1 MPKIISA
8 LALLF
13 ATTALA
19 QSTMTWSVAGVQREA
34 LVYAPAVR
42 TPHPPLVLVFHGHGG
57 NVRTAVRAFGIQ
69 TLWPEAVVVY
79 MQGLPTPTTVDP
91 QGRLPGWQR
100 GPGEQGDR
108 DLKFVDTVLA
118 AMRMRYAVDDDR
130 VFATGFSNGAIF
142 TYLLWAQRG
151 KAFAGFA
158 VCAGL
163 LLPDVNPILPRS
175 LLHIAGEADPLVPFD
190 KQIAT
195 IERARK
201 IDAAT
206 DPGKP
211 CGFGCTKYLSLTS
224 TPVVKIVHAGGHVYI
239 PAAPKLTVEFFKQ
252 QVRR

>member
-1 MPKIISA
+1 MRKIIIL
-8 LALLF
+8 LAMLIS
-13 ATTALA
+13 TAAFA
-19 QSTMTWSVAGVQREA
+19 QSRVTWNVGGVQREA
-34 LVYAPAVR
+34 IVYTPAVR

-57 NVRTAVRAFGIQ
+57 NARTSVTHFAIH
-69 TLWPEAVVVY
+69 TLWPEAVVAY
-79 MQGLPTPTTVDP
+79 MQGLPTKTTVDP

-100 GPGEQGDR
+100 EPGEDGDR
-108 DLKFVDTVLA
+108 DLKFVDAVIA
-118 AMRMRYAVDDDR
+118 SMRQRYAIDDDR
-130 VFATGFSNGAIF
+130 VYATGFSNGAFF

-163 LLPDVNPILPRS
+163 LLPDLNPTLPRS
-175 LLHIAGEADPLVPFD
+175 LLHIAGEADPLVAFD
-190 KQIAT
+190 KQVAT

-224 TPVVKIVHAGGHVYI
+224 TPVVKVVHAGGHVYI
-239 PAAPKLTVEFFKQ
+239 PAAPKLTVDFFKTQ
-252 QVRR
+252 RRR

>member
-1 MPKIISA
+1 MPKFAAA

-19 QSTMTWSVAGVQREA
+19 QSTMTWNVGGVPREA
-34 LVYAPAVR
+34 LVYAPTVR
-42 TPHPPLVLVFHGHGG
+42 TAHPPLVFFFHGHGG
-57 NVRTAVRAFGIQ
+57 NMRISSRSGMH

-79 MQGLPTPTTVDP
+79 MQGLRTPTTVDP

-100 GPGEQGDR
+100 EPGEQGDR
-108 DLKFVDTVLA
+108 DLHFVDTVLA
-118 AMRMRYAVDDDR
+118 SMRQRYAIDDDR
-130 VFATGFSNGAIF
+130 VFATGFSNGAFF

-151 KAFAGFA
+151 KTFAGFA

-163 LLPDVNPILPRS
+163 LLPDVNPTLPRAV
-175 LLHIAGEADPLVPFD
+175 LHIAGEADPLVAFN
-190 KQIAT
+190 QQVAT
-195 IERARK
+195 IERDRK

-206 DPGKP
+206 DPGRP

-239 PAAPKLTVEFFKQ
+239 PGAPKLTVEFFKQ